1 LNPSDY
7 FIVIPALFGNG
18 QSSSPSNSSSPET
31 FPDCLFYDNVVAQH
45 TLLTK
50 HLGITHARAVLG
62 WSLGA
67 DQAYQWATQYPDFMD
82 LVVPFC
88 GTAKTSLFNQVF
100 LEGVKSALLAAKEAT
115 YTDSMDGRTTQTCRD
130 PRPWTEREKM
140 GGLKA
145 FGRFYAA
152 WGLSQAFYR
161 EKLFQKDLGF
171 ENLEDFLVNF
181 WEAWACSQGM

>member
-1 LNPSDY
+1 LNPAEY

-18 QSSSPSNSSSPET
+18 QSSSPSNSLSPEK
-31 FPDCLFYDNVVAQH
+31 FPVCLFYDNVVAQH

-67 DQAYQWATQYPDFMD
+67 DQTYQWATQYPDFMD
-82 LVVPFC
+82 LAVPFC

-100 LEGVKSALLAAKEAT
+100 LEGVKSSLLAAK
-115 YTDSMDGRTTQTCRD
+115 GTTSTGSIRGCSIQVRRD
-130 PRPWTEREKM
+130 PRLWTEREKVV
-140 GGLKA
+140 GLKA

-181 WEAWACSQGM
+181 WEAWACSKGT